1 MIKPETNETCE
12 EECTVDMEINNIIHG
27 LRRGKTISEEDLKF
41 LVYEVRYV
49 AQIEGEYHR
58 WHRETINVIKC
69 GDEYWAVEWGNP
81 ITEMSDPEFYSQ
93 PYRVEPVDEV
103 KTVRSWKKIEHTR
116 EELLVLWKEIE
127 WDKLDVSEM
136 EEKIRFGLENGFE
149 FDDYALRNIVDK
161 YPAVDEV
168 YGKTNKVIISVK
180 GEYWAIDWEEDTC
193 DTMYNTQP
201 YRVHSELKTIRNWVK
216 DE

>member
-1 MIKPETNETCE
+1 MK
-12 EECTVDMEINNIIHG
+12 INNIIHG

-41 LVYEVRYV
+41 LAYEVRYV

-69 GDEYWAVEWGNP
+69 GDEYWAV
-81 ITEMSDPEFYSQ
+81 
-93 PYRVEPVDEV
+93 
-103 KTVRSWKKIEHTR
+103 
-116 EELLVLWKEIE
+116 
-127 WDKLDVSEM
+127 
-136 EEKIRFGLENGFE
+136 
-149 FDDYALRNIVDK
+149 
-161 YPAVDEV
+161 
-168 YGKTNKVIISVK
+168 
-180 GEYWAIDWEEDTC
+180 DWEEDTY